1 MERKR
6 MEYPGPNKNGSNG
19 HTLKFFERG
28 TKMKEKEFQADLIKQ
43 LKDRIPDCIVLK
55 NDANY
60 KQGIPDLL
68 ILSNDRWAMLECKKS
83 SDSSYRPN
91 QEWYLNKLDQ
101 MSFARTISPENREEV
116 IDELLRSLKA

>member
-1 MERKR
+1 
-6 MEYPGPNKNGSNG
+6 
-19 HTLKFFERG
+19 
-28 TKMKEKEFQADLIKQ
+28 MKEKEFQADLIKQ

-60 KQGIPDLL
+60 RQGIPDLL